1 MTTKQDV
8 EKFLEEIRAKEACGV
23 ITFMFLNQRE
33 KNAQALLDLDIPPDK
48 RKEVILQL
56 KAEDFYRIEEGVYQE
71 QYEMVAFG
79 KIVKGVEVYIKI
91 SVTKRN
97 VICIS
102 FHQAEFPIIYPF
114 KIKVE

>member
-1 MTTKQDV
+1 MRTRQDV
-8 EKFLEEIRAKEACGV
+8 EKFLEEIRTKEACGL

-79 KIVKGVEVYIKI
+79 KIVKGIEVYIKI

-102 FHQAEFPIIYPF
+102 FHKAEHPIIYPF
-114 KIKVE
+114 KD